1 VDPILWIQLI
11 LFVILLGLSAF
22 FSSSETSLFSLN
34 KLQLEQMRK
43 DNNPRI
49 DLIERLLSEPRR
61 LIVTILIG
69 NEFVN
74 VAASVISA
82 AIVIKL
88 LGAENKYLN
97 LFIMVP
103 ILLLVGEITPK
114 TLAIRNN
121 VAFAS
126 LQSLPIDRFAWLIT
140 PLRTVVRLLA
150 DKLTTL
156 IVGKERSPGNIITE
170 DLVRT
175 LAHEAVGDGTL
186 DKAEA
191 QYIDQIFEF
200 SEKTLADMMVPRSHI
215 FFLSIEIPLQE
226 MIAEIHRLRH
236 DKVPVYKE
244 HRDNIL
250 GILYARDLL
259 GVDLSQVPDDPTWLL
274 SKLRKPY
281 LVPESKP
288 IVELFHSFRKRHLSL
303 ALTVDEYGGI
313 TGLITMEDLL
323 ECIFGEIPSA
333 SEFVEEAHLRKRMRG
348 SNRVDGAMSIDQFNR
363 EFDARLPTHQADTLA
378 GLVLHKF
385 GELPPEGAGV
395 VVKGWEFTVTSVA
408 GNRISEIKAERVRT
422 SAGKDVDTAA
432 APSSQDNTSANTDG
446 DASEQPE
453 TPASTLSNS
462 SKEA

>member
-1 VDPILWIQLI
+1 M
-11 LFVILLGLSAF
+11 GLSAF

-34 KLQLEQMRK
+34 KLQLEQMRR

-88 LGAENKYLN
+88 LGAENKYVN

-121 VAFAS
+121 MAFATF
-126 LQSLPIDRFAWLIT
+126 QSLPLDRFAWLIT
-140 PLRTVVRLLA
+140 PLRSVVRLVA

-191 QYIDQIFEF
+191 QYIDHIFEF
-200 SEKTLADMMVPRSHI
+200 GEKTLADMMTPRSHI
-215 FFLSIEIPLQE
+215 FFLSIETPLQE
-226 MIAEIHRLRH
+226 MITEIHRLRH
-236 DKVPVYKE
+236 DKVPIYRE

-259 GVDLSQVPDDPTWLL
+259 ETDLSQVSEDPAWLL
-274 SKLRKPY
+274 KKLRKPY

-288 IVELFHSFRKRHLSL
+288 IVELFRSFRKRHLSL

-333 SEFVEEAHLRKRMRG
+333 SEIVEEAHLLERMRD

-363 EFDARLPTHQADTLA
+363 EFDTQLPTDKADTLA
-378 GLVLHKF
+378 GLVLRKF

-395 VVKGWEFTVTSVA
+395 VVSGWEFTVTSVTE
-408 GNRISEIKAERVRT
+408 NRISEVKAERVST
-422 SAGKDVDTAA
+422 SPGQAVSTAVASPSQADISEDTEGNLA
-432 APSSQDNTSANTDG
+432 D
-446 DASEQPE
+446 SEQSE
-453 TPASTLSNS
+453 TAVSASSNKA
-462 SKEA
+462 KEA

>member
-1 VDPILWIQLI
+1 MV
-11 LFVILLGLSAF
+11 FSGF
-22 FSSSETSLFSLN
+22 FSSSETSLFSLH
-34 KLQLEQMRK
+34 KVQLEQMRR
-43 DNNPRI
+43 DGNRRI

-88 LGAENKYLN
+88 LGAENKYVN

-121 VAFAS
+121 VAFATF
-126 LQSLPIDRFAWLIT
+126 QSLPIDRFAWLIT
-140 PLRTVVRLLA
+140 PLRTVVRIIA
-150 DKLTTL
+150 DWLTTL
-156 IVGKERSPGNIITE
+156 IVGKERSRGNIVTE

-175 LAHEAVGDGTL
+175 LAHEAVYDGAL

-191 QYIDQIFEF
+191 QYIDHIFEF
-200 SEKTLADMMVPRSHI
+200 GEKTLEDVMTPRSHI
-215 FFLSIEIPLQE
+215 FFLSAERPLTQ
-226 MIAEIHRLRH
+226 MIAEIRRLRH
-236 DKVPVYKE
+236 DKIPIYRG

-259 GVDLSQVPDDPTWLL
+259 GVDLSQVSDKSAWL
-274 SKLRKPY
+274 SKQLRKPY

-288 IVELFHSFRKRHLSL
+288 IVELFRSFRKRHLSL

-313 TGLITMEDLL
+313 TGLITMGDLL
-323 ECIFGEIPSA
+323 ECIFGEIRTA
-333 SEFVEEAHLRKRMRG
+333 SDIVEERELRKRIREN
-348 SNRVDGAMSIDQFNR
+348 NRVDGAMSADQFNR
-363 EFDARLPTHQADTLA
+363 EFKARLPTDRFDTIA

-395 VVKGWEFTVTSVA
+395 VVEGWEFTVTAVEK
-408 GNRISEIKAERVRT
+408 NRIRELKVERIQADLLQLT
-422 SAGKDVDTAA
+422 E
-432 APSSQDNTSANTDG
+432 SSTDSSKV
-446 DASEQPE
+446 AL
-453 TPASTLSNS
+453 PASKTDEIDTSEYGS
-462 SKEA
+462 ESAAKQKKSEEV